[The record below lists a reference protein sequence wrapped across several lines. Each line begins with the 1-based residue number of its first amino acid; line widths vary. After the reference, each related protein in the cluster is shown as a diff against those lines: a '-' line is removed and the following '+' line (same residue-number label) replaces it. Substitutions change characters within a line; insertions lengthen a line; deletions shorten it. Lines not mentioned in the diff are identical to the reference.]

1 MEETKIMTSGNAWSK
16 SHLCSVVSK
25 ATREEPAG
33 CGTPFVGYLGIEV
46 APPWKHDITESS
58 RFPEGLRKAVER
70 AQDAGVIGKFT
81 TLFPDPVYSREGY
94 VRALYLHKPPGPFVA
109 YEKREYA
116 VPEGEIVPLVEA
128 LAEGLDGLSC
138 FQRYEEDTSRVR
150 DILVC
155 THGSHDACCGK
166 FGYPV
171 YATLRYGYAAASEGQ
186 LRVWRTSHIGGH
198 RFAPT
203 LIDFPEGRYWGHLEP
218 EAIEKLVLR
227 KGPVSGLRQFYRGWA
242 GLSGKFEQIAER
254 EIFAREGWGWTRYL
268 KSGKTLKADQNE
280 DRAEVRI
287 EYATSGGN
295 AGAYE
300 ATVEANGTVMTLC
313 NSGPEPLQEVK
324 QYRVSR
330 LEKKVP
336 LGRR

>member
-1 MEETKIMTSGNAWSK
+1 MTSGKAWPK
-16 SHLCSVVSK
+16 SRLCSVVSK
-25 ATREEPAG
+25 AAREDPAG
-33 CGTPFVGYLGIEV
+33 CGKPFVGYLGIEV
-46 APPWKHDITESS
+46 APSWKHDVTESP
-58 RFPEGLRKAVER
+58 RFPEGLREAVKR

-81 TLFPDPVYSREGY
+81 ALFPDPVYSRVGY
-94 VRALYLHKPPGPFVA
+94 ARALYLHKPPGPFVA
-109 YEKREYA
+109 YDKSEYA

-128 LAEGLDGLSC
+128 LAEGQDGLSR
-138 FQRYEEDTSRVR
+138 FERYEEDTSRVR

-171 YATLRYGYAAASEGQ
+171 YETLRYGYAGASKRQ

-218 EAIEKLVLR
+218 EALEKLVLR
-227 KGPVSGLRQFYRGWA
+227 KGPVSELGRFYRGLA

-254 EIFAREGWGWTRYL
+254 EIFMREGWEWTRYL
-268 KSGKTLKADQNE
+268 KSGKTLEADETE

-287 EYATSGGN
+287 EYATPSGN
-295 AGAYE
+295 TGAYE
-300 ATVEANGTVMTLC
+300 ATVEANGTVMTLS
-313 NSGPEPLQEVK
+313 NSGSDPLQEAK

-330 LEKKVP
+330 LERVP
-336 LGRR
+336 SG

>member
-1 MEETKIMTSGNAWSK
+1 MTSGKAWPK
-16 SHLCSVVSK
+16 SRLCSVVSK
-25 ATREEPAG
+25 AAREDPAG
-33 CGTPFVGYLGIEV
+33 CGKPFVGYLGIEV
-46 APPWKHDITESS
+46 APSWKHDVTESP
-58 RFPEGLRKAVER
+58 RFPEPLREAVKR

-81 TLFPDPVYSREGY
+81 ALFPDPVYSREGY
-94 VRALYLHKPPGPFVA
+94 ARALYLHKPPGPFVA
-109 YEKREYA
+109 YDKSEYA

-128 LAEGLDGLSC
+128 LAGGQDGLSR
-138 FQRYEEDTSRVR
+138 FERYEEDTSRVR

-171 YATLRYGYAAASEGQ
+171 YETLRYGYGGGSKRQ

-218 EAIEKLVLR
+218 EALEKLVLR
-227 KGPVSGLRQFYRGWA
+227 KGPVSELRRFYRGLA

-254 EIFAREGWGWTRYL
+254 EIFMREGWEWTRYL
-268 KSGKTLKADQNE
+268 KSGQTLEADETE

-287 EYATSGGN
+287 EYATPSGN
-295 AGAYE
+295 TGAYE
-300 ATVEANGTVMTLC
+300 ATVEANGTVMTLSD
-313 NSGPEPLQEVK
+313 SGPDPLQEAK

-330 LEKKVP
+330 LERVP
-336 LGRR
+336 SS

>member
-1 MEETKIMTSGNAWSK
+1 MTSGKAWPK
-16 SHLCSVVSK
+16 SRLCSVVSK
-25 ATREEPAG
+25 AAREDPAG
-33 CGTPFVGYLGIEV
+33 CGKPFVGYLGIEV
-46 APPWKHDITESS
+46 APSWNHDVTESPG
-58 RFPEGLRKAVER
+58 FPEGLREAVKR

-81 TLFPDPVYSREGY
+81 ALFPDPVYSREGY
-94 VRALYLHKPPGPFVA
+94 ARALYLHKPPGPFVT
-109 YEKREYA
+109 YDKSEYA

-128 LAEGLDGLSC
+128 LAEGQDGLSR
-138 FQRYEEDTSRVR
+138 FERYEEDTSRVR

-171 YATLRYGYAAASEGQ
+171 YETLRYGYAGASKRQ

-218 EAIEKLVLR
+218 EALEKLVLR
-227 KGPVSGLRQFYRGWA
+227 KGPVSELGRFYRGLA

-254 EIFAREGWGWTRYL
+254 EIFMREGWEWTRYL
-268 KSGKTLKADQNE
+268 KSGKTLEADETE

-287 EYATSGGN
+287 EYATPSGN
-295 AGAYE
+295 TGAYE
-300 ATVEANGTVMTLC
+300 ATVEANGTVMTLS
-313 NSGPEPLQEVK
+313 NSGSDPLQEAK

-330 LEKKVP
+330 LERVP
-336 LGRR
+336 SG